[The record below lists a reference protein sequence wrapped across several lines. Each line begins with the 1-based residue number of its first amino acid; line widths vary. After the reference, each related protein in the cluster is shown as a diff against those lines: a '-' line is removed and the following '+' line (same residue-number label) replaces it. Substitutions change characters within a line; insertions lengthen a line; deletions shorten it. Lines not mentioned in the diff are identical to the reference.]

1 MQNSADIPKRGS
13 YLSDDYI
20 KEFWLE
26 GPLFLQLSQE
36 DWPDRKNFVNYTSN
50 ELHCLAELSNSNIDT
65 DMKNIFSLDKYNS
78 FEKLIRIT
86 SFVLRF
92 IGNIKLKVENKT
104 LIVDNLTLDEINR
117 AKRLLIKNEQKGFLR
132 SNEIKTD

>member
-1 MQNSADIPKRGS
+1 MQNPADIPKRGS

-36 DWPDRKNFVNYTSN
+36 DWPNTKNVVNYTSN

-65 DMKNIFSLDKYNS
+65 DVKNIFSFDKYNS

-86 SFVLRF
+86 SFCKTF
-92 IGNIKLKVENKT
+92 I
-104 LIVDNLTLDEINR
+104 D
-117 AKRLLIKNEQKGFLR
+117 
-132 SNEIKTD
+132 

>member
-1 MQNSADIPKRGS
+1 MQNPADIPKRGS
-13 YLSDDYI
+13 YLRDNDI

-36 DWPDRKNFVNYTSN
+36 DWTNTKNVVNYKSN

-65 DMKNIFSLDKYNS
+65 DMKNIFSFNKYIS

-86 SFVLRF
+86 SLCKTF
-92 IGNIKLKVENKT
+92 I
-104 LIVDNLTLDEINR
+104 D
-117 AKRLLIKNEQKGFLR
+117 
-132 SNEIKTD
+132 